1 MKEYEVG
8 DRVEIAVRLIDDRS
22 QITIPRGAVLT
33 LIDGPLPGRRGNIIW
48 EALTPGG
55 ILISVPQELFA
66 DEKDEYTPAPGCTW

>member
-8 DRVEIAVRLIDDRS
+8 DRVEIAARLIDS
-22 QITIPRGAVLT
+22 KAQVTIARGAVLT
-33 LIDGPLPGRRGNIIW
+33 LIDGPFPGRRGNIIW

-66 DEKDEYTPAPGCTW
+66 DEKDECTPSPGYTW

>member
-8 DRVEIAVRLIDDRS
+8 DRVEIKERLVDHRWQVS
-22 QITIPRGAVLT
+22 VARGAVLT
-33 LIDGPLPGRRGNIIW
+33 LIDGPFSGERGNIIW

-66 DEKDEYTPAPGCTW
+66 NEEISPVLSPGGTW

>member
-8 DRVEIAVRLIDDRS
+8 DRVEIAERLIDSRA
-22 QITIPRGAVLT
+22 QVAIARGAVLT
-33 LIDGPLPGRRGNIIW
+33 LIDGPFPGRRGNIIW

-66 DEKDEYTPAPGCTW
+66 DEKDEYTTSPGCTW

>member
-8 DRVEIAVRLIDDRS
+8 DRVEIAERLIDS
-22 QITIPRGAVLT
+22 KAQVAIARGAVLT
-33 LIDGPLPGRRGNIIW
+33 LIDGPFPGKRGNIIW

-66 DEKDEYTPAPGCTW
+66 DEKDEYTPSPGYTW